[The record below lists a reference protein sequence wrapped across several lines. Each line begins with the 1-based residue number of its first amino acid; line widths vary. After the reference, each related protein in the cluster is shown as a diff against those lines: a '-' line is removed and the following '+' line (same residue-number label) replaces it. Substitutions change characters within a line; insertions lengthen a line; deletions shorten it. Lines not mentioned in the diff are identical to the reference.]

1 MFIICLSIERQTIAS
16 IFIYKKTLEQLFDLE
31 EPVEQTCPENHPFN
45 YQDGVM
51 CCAVQ
56 PNVEGDCPQGAGGSN
71 CNTHYPDSGLHKC
84 ADHPTAVRV
93 EGNLILVSYKGDR
106 SKVHRTIKFI

>member
-1 MFIICLSIERQTIAS
+1 
-16 IFIYKKTLEQLFDLE
+16 
-31 EPVEQTCPENHPFN
+31 
-45 YQDGVM
+45 M